1 METLTNQK
9 LKNFVKTQ
17 RSFDKAYKQSII
29 LFLTFLTIIYVIL
42 SFLSIYLAS
51 NSKIFN
57 VSTFETSVLAIN
69 SSSSTYYV
77 YKGISFLGIL
87 LSTIPIS
94 FSNII
99 DLLVLV
105 HTSFAEWDIDTTP
118 ANVYFV

>member
-1 METLTNQK
+1 
-9 LKNFVKTQ
+9 V
-17 RSFDKAYKQSII
+17 
-29 LFLTFLTIIYVIL
+29 FLSFLTIIYVIL

-57 VSTFETSVLAIN
+57 VSTFEASVLSIN
-69 SSSSTYYV
+69 NASTTYYV

-87 LSTIPIS
+87 LSTIPIK

-99 DLLVLV
+99 DLLVLM